1 VPLGVL
7 SVKDTIMHTGKRTG
21 VHADGP
27 VQPELASTA
36 QQTRVQ
42 LVDPAMIPQSPY
54 LRSNTGHLPSAAR
67 SGYHGSEPEDPDLA
81 SEAARGRADAHP
93 DKRGGQFLNFT
104 STTQYDMRKQAEE
117 EEGDFVNRI
126 NEEHELAALA
136 AMEAVLFNEEGDSLR
151 AALER
156 SADERI
162 AGRRGVLDGLR
173 PQRRPVT
180 PKALGRPT
188 PAPSPLLPSPEYIRQ
203 SPTHYRRRGL
213 PPRQGL
219 SHDVFPPRPA
229 STGDVSFRLPG
240 YELLPAAP
248 FLETVPADSS
258 QSTPECMELARTFVA
273 SGKPCRSRKHSL

>member
-1 VPLGVL
+1 MDGVARL
-7 SVKDTIMHTGKRTG
+7 ERHKR
-21 VHADGP
+21 
-27 VQPELASTA
+27 
-36 QQTRVQ
+36 
-42 LVDPAMIPQSPY
+42 
-54 LRSNTGHLPSAAR
+54 
-67 SGYHGSEPEDPDLA
+67 EPEDPDLA

-162 AGRRGVLDGLR
+162 
-173 PQRRPVT
+173 
-180 PKALGRPT
+180 
-188 PAPSPLLPSPEYIRQ
+188 APSPLLPSPEYIRQ